1 VKPRRA
7 LAIGCA
13 LSGTAVLLAC
23 ASSAFG
29 VSARVA
35 TATAPP
41 AGGTWKI
48 VPNHSQP
55 GPSINE
61 FDGSFAVKAGKV
73 EKLTATTQRHVNSG
87 CIAGEHVKMVGSAPI
102 RHFLDTPTASDYYYV
117 GKVNG
122 FATVTLTF
130 QRATGTKAARQPHKG
145 TGQLRIFFPGGTE
158 TRGGYT
164 AYGNLTYTSST
175 AGICNV
181 EFSVRAG

>member
-1 VKPRRA
+1 VRVRRA
-7 LAIGCA
+7 LAAGTA

-29 VSARVA
+29 VNARVA

-41 AGGTWKI
+41 ADGTWKI
-48 VPNHSQP
+48 VANHSQP

-73 EKLTATTQRHVNSG
+73 DKLTATTQRHVNSG
-87 CIAGEHVKMVGSAPI
+87 CIAGVRVKMIGSAPI

-130 QRATGTKAARQPHKG
+130 QASTGTKAARELHKG
-145 TGQLRIFFPGGTE
+145 TGQLRIFFPGGTD

-164 AYGNLTYTSST
+164 GYSNLTYSSST